1 MLSGKALAAL
11 AEDLSV
17 VPSTHARQWLTVP
30 ITSALRDGASL
41 TSLHLCAYPQADT
54 QVLKLDVVLKRPT
67 PVGKVVHTFNP
78 STPKA
83 QAEGICDFKASLVYI
98 ENSMLSM
105 LEIQTYIE
113 RT

>member
-83 QAEGICDFKASLVYI
+83 EVQHQPGLQSEFQCSQGYNRETLP
-98 ENSMLSM
+98 
-105 LEIQTYIE
+105 
-113 RT
+113 